1 MGSGNLGK
9 LKEIQFYLKYFDLY
23 SDYELLTT
31 KNLNNLTD
39 PVEDALTFQENA
51 EIKSQHYFNLTGLT
65 TISDDSGF
73 IIDELDDD
81 LRKIVSQ
88 SFVRRFFIF
97 CSFFMATKDV
107 FIALILTIVFVII
120 INEFLGKEEEEEGSE
135 GKDDKKGASF
145 NKQELDKT
153 IQKLKTIQSTM

>member
-1 MGSGNLGK
+1 MDKIIEYFKAGTENLN
-9 LKEIQFYLKYFDLY
+9 ENKYF
-23 SDYELLTT
+23 
-31 KNLNNLTD
+31 
-39 PVEDALTFQENA
+39 
-51 EIKSQHYFNLTGLT
+51 IGLT
-65 TISDDSGF
+65 MILLNIGARF

-120 INEFLGKEEEEEGSE
+120 INEFLGKEEEESE
-135 GKDDKKGASF
+135 DKKDDTKGASF

>member
-1 MGSGNLGK
+1 MDKIIEYFRAGTENLN
-9 LKEIQFYLKYFDLY
+9 ENKYFIGFTMI
-23 SDYELLTT
+23 LL
-31 KNLNNLTD
+31 NIG
-39 PVEDALTFQENA
+39 AR
-51 EIKSQHYFNLTGLT
+51 
-65 TISDDSGF
+65 F

-120 INEFLGKEEEEEGSE
+120 INEFLGKEEEESE
-135 GKDDKKGASF
+135 ESEDKKDDTKGASY

-153 IQKLKTIQSTM
+153 IQKLKTIQTTM

>member
-1 MGSGNLGK
+1 MDKIIEYFKAGTENLN
-9 LKEIQFYLKYFDLY
+9 ENKYF
-23 SDYELLTT
+23 
-31 KNLNNLTD
+31 
-39 PVEDALTFQENA
+39 
-51 EIKSQHYFNLTGLT
+51 IGLT
-65 TISDDSGF
+65 MILLNIGARF

-120 INEFLGKEEEEEGSE
+120 INEFLGKEEEESE

-153 IQKLKTIQSTM
+153 IQKLKSIQMNM

>member
-1 MGSGNLGK
+1 MDKIIEYFKAGTENLN
-9 LKEIQFYLKYFDLY
+9 ENKYFIGFTMI
-23 SDYELLTT
+23 LL
-31 KNLNNLTD
+31 NIG
-39 PVEDALTFQENA
+39 AR
-51 EIKSQHYFNLTGLT
+51 
-65 TISDDSGF
+65 F

-120 INEFLGKEEEEEGSE
+120 INEFLGKEEEEVD
-135 GKDDKKGASF
+135 KDDTKGASY

-153 IQKLKTIQSTM
+153 IQQLKTIQSTM